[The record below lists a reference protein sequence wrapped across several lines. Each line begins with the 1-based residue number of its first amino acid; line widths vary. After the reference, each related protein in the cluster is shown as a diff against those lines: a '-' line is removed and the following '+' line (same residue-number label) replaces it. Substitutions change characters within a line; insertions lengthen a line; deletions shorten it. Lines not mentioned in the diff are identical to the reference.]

1 MAQILVSDLT
11 FCYDGSFGNIFE
23 HASFSID
30 TDWKLGFLGRN
41 GKGKSTFLALLQGK
55 YEYQGVIS
63 ASTSFDYFPY
73 KIPDFRMGECASAF
87 LDELKSGC
95 EEWRVLR
102 EMDALAAEAEL
113 LYRPFQ
119 SLSFGERTKVLLA
132 ILFSGEN
139 DFPLIDE
146 PTNHLDMETRETVK
160 RYLRGKKGF
169 ILVSHDRDLLD
180 ACVDHVLVL
189 NRKTIEVQS
198 GNFSTWWENKKRKD
212 SFAQAENEKHLREID
227 SLKKAADRT
236 RRWADLN
243 ENTKIGFDPVKEP
256 DRCKDTRAFIGAKT
270 KKAQARVLAYE
281 KRIGREIEE
290 KEGLLQDI
298 ENPAALKLYPLTY
311 HKERLLYAKNLELS
325 YEGRGEPVLSGLSFE
340 MGRGE
345 RVLLQGINGS
355 GKSTLIHAILSEI
368 MKKSGEQGTRAG
380 KATPRG

>member
-11 FCYDGSFGNIFE
+11 FCYDGSFDNIFE

-30 TDWKLGFLGRN
+30 TDWRLGFLGRN
-41 GKGKSTFLALLQGK
+41 GKGKSTFLALLRGK

-63 ASTSFDYFPY
+63 ASTAFDYFPY
-73 KIPDFRMGECASAF
+73 KIPDFRMGECAAEF
-87 LDELKSGC
+87 LEELKPGC

-132 ILFSGEN
+132 VLFSEEN
-139 DFPLIDE
+139 DFLLIDE
-146 PTNHLDMETRETVK
+146 PTNHLDRETREVVK

-189 NRKTIEVQS
+189 NRKTIEVQA
-198 GNFSTWWENKKRKD
+198 GNFSTWWENKERRD
-212 SFAQAENEKHLREID
+212 SFVRAENEKHLREIA

-236 RRWADLN
+236 RRWAEKN
-243 ENTKIGFDPVKEP
+243 ENTKIGFDPIREP
-256 DRCKDTRAFIGAKT
+256 DRSKDTRAFIGAKT
-270 KKAQARVLAYE
+270 KKVQARVLAYE
-281 KRIGREIEE
+281 KRMEREIEE

-298 ENPAALKLYPLTY
+298 ENPAALKLCPLAY
-311 HKERLLYAKNLELS
+311 HRERLLYAKNLELS
-325 YEGRGEPVLSGLSFE
+325 YKGRSESVLSDFSFE
-340 MGRGE
+340 LKRGRARSVTG
-345 RVLLQGINGS
+345 
-355 GKSTLIHAILSEI
+355 
-368 MKKSGEQGTRAG
+368 
-380 KATPRG
+380 